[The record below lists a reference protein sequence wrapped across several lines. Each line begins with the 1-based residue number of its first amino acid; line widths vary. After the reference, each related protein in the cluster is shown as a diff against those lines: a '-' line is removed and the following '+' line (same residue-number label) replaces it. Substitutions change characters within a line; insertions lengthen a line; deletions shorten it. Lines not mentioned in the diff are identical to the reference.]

1 MRDYYEV
8 LGVSKN
14 ASDDEIKKA
23 YRALAKKY
31 HPDMNPGDK
40 EAEEKFKEVNQA
52 YAVLSDPDKK
62 SKYDRFGP
70 EAADG
75 TALLEAGE
83 QVEDLLF
90 RAAHGAGDVGIRGQ
104 GVGQVGLHDTQD
116 GTFCFGELLGHG
128 FLTGRKTPRL

>member
-1 MRDYYEV
+1 MAGGDGTAFFHQ
-8 LGVSKN
+8 LGGHFP
-14 ASDDEIKKA
+14 A
-23 YRALAKKY
+23 YHGIVVPAGLLVFDA
-31 HPDMNPGDK
+31 
-40 EAEEKFKEVNQA
+40 
-52 YAVLSDPDKK
+52 
-62 SKYDRFGP
+62 GP

>member
-1 MRDYYEV
+1 MVPAGFLVFD
-8 LGVSKN
+8 
-14 ASDDEIKKA
+14 A
-23 YRALAKKY
+23 
-31 HPDMNPGDK
+31 
-40 EAEEKFKEVNQA
+40 
-52 YAVLSDPDKK
+52 
-62 SKYDRFGP
+62 GP

-75 TALLEAGE
+75 TALLETGE

-116 GTFCFGELLGHG
+116 GTFYFGELLGHG